1 MSTKKSNLLSK
12 KVILVVAI
20 LAGSGMSIILVASS
34 IDSANNCT
42 ATTAPEKE
50 DEGAVGRS
58 DTADKWLCEHS
69 ERDK

>member
-20 LAGSGMSIILVASS
+20 FHCQWDVHYFGSV
-34 IDSANNCT
+34 IDNSANNCT

-50 DEGAVGRS
+50 DDGAVGRS
-58 DTADKWLCEHS
+58 DTPDKWLCEHS